1 MDIIEKLQWRYA
13 TKKFNTSKKIPQ
25 VNIETIKNAFNLTAT
40 SYGLQPVTMF
50 VIENEDLK
58 KNIEAAAFNQQQVG
72 TCSHVLV
79 FAVSKTIDQSFIE
92 AYFNLVKDIRNTP
105 EEILT
110 PFRNF
115 LIEDFEKKS
124 DEETHV
130 WASKQAYLALGN
142 LLTVCALEGIDA
154 CPMEGFEIPKVDD
167 ILALEKRNLTS
178 VLLMPIGYRADDDM
192 FAEFKKVRKNTTD
205 TVIEL

>member
-154 CPMEGFEIPKVDD
+154 CPMEGFEITKVDD